1 MKRKK
6 IAAANWKMNTTVT
19 EGHALLTELVGKNKK
34 SDVEVVICAP
44 CTHLYALSEVVAD
57 QDKIQLG
64 AQNMSQHLKGAF
76 TGEVSAQMIK
86 SCKASHVVIGH
97 SERRQYFGE
106 NDELLS
112 EKLGVALHNDLTP
125 IFCCGESLDIR
136 KAGNHVDHVIKQ
148 LDTALSP
155 YSADDLADLVI
166 AYEPIWAIGTGETAS
181 SSQAQEMHHAIR
193 GFLKSKYGIAMAE
206 RTPILYG
213 GSVKPHNA
221 SELFGNP
228 DVDGGLVGGASLDA
242 SGFAEI
248 INSFE

>member
-1 MKRKK
+1 
-6 IAAANWKMNTTVT
+6 MNTTVA
-19 EGHALLTELVGKNKK
+19 EGHALLSDLVSKDKK
-34 SDVEVVICAP
+34 ADVEVVICAP
-44 CTHLYALSEVVAD
+44 STHLHAMSEVVKG
-57 QDKIQLG
+57 QSNVQLG
-64 AQNMSQHLKGAF
+64 AQNMSQHLKGAY
-76 TGEVSAQMIK
+76 TGEISADMIK
-86 SCKASHVVIGH
+86 SCHASHVVIGH

-106 NDELLS
+106 SDQLLS
-112 EKLGVALHNDLTP
+112 EKLGVALSNNLTP

-136 KAGNHVDHVIKQ
+136 KSGNQDSHVIGQ

-155 YSADDLADLVI
+155 FSADELQDLVI
-166 AYEPIWAIGTGETAS
+166 AYEPIWAIGTGETATPA
-181 SSQAQEMHHAIR
+181 QAQEMHQSIR
-193 GFLKSKYGIAMAE
+193 GFLKDKFGSAMAE

-221 SELFGNP
+221 AELFQNP

>member
-1 MKRKK
+1 MNRKK

-19 EGHALLTELVGKNKK
+19 EGHALLSELVAKGKS
-34 SDVEVVICAP
+34 SDVEVVVCAP
-44 CTHLYALSEVVAD
+44 STHLYMLSEVVAGH
-57 QDKIQLG
+57 DKIHLG

-76 TGEVSAQMIK
+76 TGEVSATMLK
-86 SCKASHVVIGH
+86 SCNASHVVIGH
-97 SERRQYFGE
+97 SERRQHFGE
-106 NDELLS
+106 SDQLLS
-112 EKLGVALHNDLTP
+112 EKLGVALNHDLTP
-125 IFCCGESLDIR
+125 IFCCGETLDIR
-136 KAGNHVDHVIKQ
+136 KSSNHVNHVINQ
-148 LDTALSP
+148 LDVALSP
-155 YSADDLADLVI
+155 YSANDLENLVI

-181 SSQAQEMHHAIR
+181 PAQAQEMHLAIR
-193 GFLKSKYGIAMAE
+193 EFLKEKFGHAMAE

-221 SELFGNP
+221 VELFKNP